1 MEDAKDYMLTRIQNF
16 CKRTGY
22 EVGSHVYHAGLFLVS
37 VPAPGP
43 RGRTGKVALPAPGPH
58 GRTWKVAQINLK
70 TKKVDIVEGAISPL
84 QTGAKTMLQRVMAEK
99 GVSPYGGP
107 TFKLKDVPTFPRWGV
122 L

>member
-37 VPAPGP
+37 AETPS
-43 RGRTGKVALPAPGPH
+43 RGRIW
-58 GRTWKVAQINLK
+58 RVAQINLK
-70 TKKVDIVEGAISPL
+70 TKKVEVVEGAESPL
-84 QTGAKTMLQRVMAEK
+84 LTGAKAMLQRTMAEK
-99 GVSPYGGP
+99 GVSPYGGA

>member
-22 EVGSHVYHAGLFLVS
+22 EVGSHAYHAGLFLVS
-37 VPAPGP
+37 VP
-43 RGRTGKVALPAPGPH
+43 TPGPH
-58 GRTWKVAQINLK
+58 GRTWRVAQINLK
-70 TKKVDIVEGAISPL
+70 KKKVDIIEGAISPL
-84 QTGAKTMLQRVMAEK
+84 QTGAKAMLQRVMAEK